1 MRTSGVMAKG
11 SAPPSPGVLGH
22 ASVATAGPFSAGL
35 VPGMDDAPS
44 TGLSLAIAAMRRDLD
59 AYEVGQRATGVTE
72 RDRSAELAAALAG
85 LQEIYAANFGGLDK
99 PSRNDAAAIA
109 AERHSRGH
117 IQRVCRYSMMLTARV
132 APEHVNDPQFEYG
145 FLLHDIGKIK
155 VPASLL
161 ANPGALTDR
170 EWEVMKQH
178 PEAGRALLAGIPFLA
193 GASQIVYAHH
203 ERWNGEGYPRGLVGN
218 EIPIGARI
226 LALCD
231 AFDAITQNS
240 HYRKASTIADARGEI
255 HRGGRGQFWPEGVN
269 AFLGLSVPDLEA
281 VRDTSSSTPHI
292 VAPPSLSP
300 ASTGALERLEEPV
313 TKPVGWLARALAKR
327 RGG

>member
-1 MRTSGVMAKG
+1 MGTSGVMAKG
-11 SAPPSPGVLGH
+11 STPPSPGVLSH
-22 ASVATAGPFSAGL
+22 ASVAPASPFSEGL
-35 VPGMDDAPS
+35 VPGTGDAPS
-44 TGLSLAIAAMRRDLD
+44 TGLSLAITAMRRDLD
-59 AYEVGQRATGVTE
+59 AYAVGHSATGVAE
-72 RDRSAELAAALAG
+72 RDRTAELASALAG
-85 LQEIYAANFGGLDK
+85 LQEIYAANFGGLDE
-99 PSRNDAAAIA
+99 PSRNGAAAIA

-117 IQRVCRYSMMLTARV
+117 IQRVYRYSMMLTARV

-155 VPASLL
+155 VPPSLL
-161 ANPGALTDR
+161 ANPGVLTDR

-178 PEAGRALLAGIPFLA
+178 PEAGRALLAGIPFLS

-203 ERWNGEGYPRGLVGN
+203 EHWNGEGYPRGLVGN

-226 LALCD
+226 LALCE
-231 AFDAITQNS
+231 AFDAITQDS
-240 HYRKASTIADARGEI
+240 SYRRASTIADARGEI

-281 VRDTSSSTPHI
+281 VRDTSLSTPPI
-292 VAPPSLSP
+292 VAPPSLSA
-300 ASTGALERLEEPV
+300 ASTGTLGHLEEPV
-313 TKPVGWLARALAKR
+313 AKPVGWLARAIAKR

>member
-1 MRTSGVMAKG
+1 MRTGGVMAKG
-11 SAPPSPGVLGH
+11 STPPRPGILGH
-22 ASVATAGPFSAGL
+22 ASVATAGPFSAGI
-35 VPGMDDAPS
+35 DDAPS
-44 TGLSLAIAAMRRDLD
+44 TGLSLAIAAVRRDLD
-59 AYEVGQRATGVTE
+59 ACEVGQSARGVAE
-72 RDRSAELAAALAG
+72 RDRSAELAAALSG
-85 LQEIYAANFGGLDK
+85 LQEVYAANFRSLDK
-99 PSRNDAAAIA
+99 PSRNDDAAIA

-161 ANPGALTDR
+161 ANPGAFTDR

-178 PEAGRALLAGIPFLA
+178 PEAGRALLAGVPFLS

-203 ERWNGEGYPRGLVGN
+203 ERWNGEGYPCGLVGN

-231 AFDAITQNS
+231 AFDAITQDS
-240 HYRKASTIADARGEI
+240 PYRKASTIADARGEI

-269 AFLGLSVPDLEA
+269 AFLSLSVPDLEA
-281 VRDTSSSTPHI
+281 VRDTSSITPHI
-292 VAPPSLSP
+292 VAPPSLS
-300 ASTGALERLEEPV
+300 AARTGILQHLEEPV
-313 TKPVGWLARALAKR
+313 AKPVGWLARTLAKR
-327 RGG
+327 RGR

>member
-1 MRTSGVMAKG
+1 V
-11 SAPPSPGVLGH
+11 
-22 ASVATAGPFSAGL
+22 
-35 VPGMDDAPS
+35 
-44 TGLSLAIAAMRRDLD
+44 
-59 AYEVGQRATGVTE
+59 
-72 RDRSAELAAALAG
+72 LAG
-85 LQEIYAANFGGLDK
+85 LKEIYAANFGGLDE
-99 PSRNDAAAIA
+99 PSRNRAAAIA

-155 VPASLL
+155 LPASLL
-161 ANPGALTDR
+161 ANPGTLTDR

-178 PEAGRALLAGIPFLA
+178 PEAGRALLAGIPFLS

-203 ERWNGEGYPRGLVGN
+203 ERWNGEGYPRGLVGD

-231 AFDAITQNS
+231 AFDAITQDS
-240 HYRKASTIADARGEI
+240 PYRKPSTIADARGEI
-255 HRGGRGQFWPEGVN
+255 HRGGRGQFWPEAVN

-281 VRDTSSSTPHI
+281 VRETSLSTAAI
-292 VAPPSLSP
+292 VAPPSLS
-300 ASTGALERLEEPV
+300 AARTGTLEHLEEPV
-313 TKPVGWLARALAKR
+313 AKPVGWLARALTKR